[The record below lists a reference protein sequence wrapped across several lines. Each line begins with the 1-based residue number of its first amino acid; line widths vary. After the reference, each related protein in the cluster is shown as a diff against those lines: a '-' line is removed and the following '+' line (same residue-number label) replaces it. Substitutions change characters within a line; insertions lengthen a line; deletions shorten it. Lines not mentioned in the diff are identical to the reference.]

1 MHSYCPAQYLRRA
14 PDSGERTTERNMAP
28 SQARSLG
35 WMLATDINMLF
46 ACVSPRPSH
55 ANQLRERERERERE
69 NASGDGKRKKERT
82 RNFFQTRHSPA
93 GAAGATTRNK
103 ARRILPLLPHNDKF
117 VGAVSLGSA
126 GRLRRC
132 CEINGSGQSRTR
144 PCRCRLARMIPSRKQ
159 RDMERH

>member
-14 PDSGERTTERNMAP
+14 PDSGERTTERNTAP

-46 ACVSPRPSH
+46 ACASPRPSH
-55 ANQLRERERERERE
+55 ANQLRERE
-69 NASGDGKRKKERT
+69 NASGDGKRKKER
-82 RNFFQTRHSPA
+82 RGNFFQTRHSPA

-103 ARRILPLLPHNDKF
+103 ARRILPLLPQNDK
-117 VGAVSLGSA
+117 SLGSA
-126 GRLRRC
+126 GRLYRC

-144 PCRCRLARMIPSRKQ
+144 PCRCRLARMIPSREIW
-159 RDMERH
+159 RGTERKE